1 MTMAD
6 EKTKYFL
13 YSRKS
18 SEQEDRQV
26 LSIDSQTK
34 ELGEIVKRE
43 KLQIVDILPES
54 HSAKSPGRPVFDEMI
69 RRIEDGEANGI
80 LAWSPNRLS
89 RNSVDTGR
97 IIYLFDK
104 GILLEVRT
112 PSQVFCNT
120 PNDKFL
126 LSLFCS
132 QAKLEN
138 DNKGEDVKRG
148 LRRKAEIGYRPGFVP
163 PGYLNTP
170 DREKGYKTTTNDPER
185 FNLIR
190 KMWDLM
196 LTGDYTPPRILEIAN
211 KEWGYRTLRRKKL
224 GGQPL
229 SRSGIYKIFSNPFY
243 YGTFEYPEG
252 SGNWYEGGHE
262 AMITENEYDTV
273 QIMLG
278 RKGNPRSKK
287 YNFAF
292 RGPLF
297 CEECGAMVTA
307 EHKYKKQKNG
317 KVRHYIYY
325 HCTKRRGKCSQ
336 GSIEEKQLE
345 KQIVAL
351 LNRIDIPHDFYEWAM
366 DVLRKQNREEFGKRR
381 GMLINLQKQYDAC
394 VKRIDG
400 LIDMRANGEITEDEF
415 SVKKLGLVGEK
426 ERLQRL
432 INDNDNGIDD
442 WIEKAER
449 VFSFAEH
456 AVERFQTGTPED
468 KRGILLSLG
477 SNLTLKDRKLCVRLE
492 KPLIFVE
499 EAALEVRRISEMFE
513 PLENRVGTAQ
523 IRGEYEKSSTLLRGS
538 DSNRQPTR

>member
-69 RRIEDGEANGI
+69 QRIENGDANGI
-80 LAWSPNRLS
+80 LVWSPNRLS

-97 IIYLFDK
+97 AIYLFDK

-148 LRRKAEIGYRPGFVP
+148 LRRKAEIGYRPGIVP